1 MLCSLPVRNPP
12 GPSCRRGLL
21 LARALVLGLA
31 ALGARAAE
39 TQPAAATGA
48 RPLTLSVGP
57 RDGVWKRVFNPL
69 LYEADTRWP
78 AAAGIYEPLLVYNRA
93 TATYMPWLGTRYDWS
108 ENNKRLRFTLRP
120 GVKWSDGR
128 SLSARDVVFTF
139 DLLRRFPA
147 LDRVK
152 MWGFLSEVTAV
163 DESTVDFVFKRP
175 FTPGLVSIGQLP
187 IVPEHKWKAVAN
199 PATFEDPSPVGTGPF
214 TEVVRFEPLLYELGR
229 NPHYWQPGKPVVP
242 SLRVAMYHNNRE
254 ILKALENGD
263 LDWASLFVPNI
274 EKTYVAQDPA
284 RHTYWYPDFGTTT
297 LLYLNTQ
304 KKPFDDKNVRKAV
317 SMAIDRA
324 RIATEAL
331 SGYAPP
337 ADATGLAE
345 SQKRWK
351 NADAQAASWTRRDV
365 AEANRLL
372 DAAGLSR
379 GTDGVRVVPGGGRM
393 RYDIHAVAGWS
404 NSEATASLIQ
414 QSLADVGIAAS
425 AAPLPYQTWVDKLQ
439 QGNFD
444 MGIFGS
450 TRGPT
455 PYQFYRGQMDADLV
469 RPIGEEATE
478 NFQRFGS
485 PEAGPILRRFEAASD
500 PGELLALSGDLQKIY
515 VESAPSLPL
524 FASPLWGVFNTS
536 RFVGFPG
543 RARAYAGASPGQTDT
558 LPALVE
564 IAPR

>member
-1 MLCSLPVRNPP
+1 MLCSLRVRNR
-12 GPSCRRGLL
+12 PSPSRRRVFL
-21 LARALVLGLA
+21 LANALFLA
-31 ALGARAAE
+31 LATLGAASAE
-39 TQPAAATGA
+39 AQPAASPG

-69 LYEADTRWP
+69 LYEVDTRWP

-108 ENNKRLRFTLRP
+108 DNNRRLRFTLRP
-120 GVKWSDGR
+120 GVKWSDGAPFT
-128 SLSARDVVFTF
+128 ARDVAFTF
-139 DLLRRFPA
+139 DLLKRFPV

-152 MWGFLSEVTAV
+152 MWGFLSDVTAV
-163 DESTVDFVFKRP
+163 DPTTVDFVFSRP
-175 FTPGLVSIGQLP
+175 FTPGLVSLGQLP
-187 IVPEHKWKAVAN
+187 IVPEHRWKAVAN
-199 PATFEDPSPVGTGPF
+199 PATFDDPSPVGTGPF
-214 TEVVRFEPLLYELGR
+214 TEVLRFEPMLYELGR
-229 NPHYWQPGKPVVP
+229 NPHYWQLGKPQVP
-242 SLRVAMYHNNRE
+242 SLRVAMYHSNQE
-254 ILKALENGD
+254 IVQALEKGEV
-263 LDWASLFVPNI
+263 DWASLFIPNI
-274 EKTYVAQDPA
+274 EKTYVAPDPG

-304 KKPFDDKNVRKAV
+304 KKPFDDKNVRKAI
-317 SMAIDRA
+317 SMAIDRP
-324 RIATEAL
+324 RISTEAL

-351 NADAQAASWTRRDV
+351 DAAAQAAPWTRRNL

-372 DAAGLSR
+372 DAAGLTR
-379 GTDGVRVVPGGGRM
+379 GADGIRTVPGGGRM
-393 RYDIHAVAGWS
+393 RYEIHTVAGWS
-404 NSEATASLIQ
+404 NSEATAAIIQ
-414 QSLADVGIAAS
+414 QSLAEVGIAAT
-425 AAPLPYQTWVDKLQ
+425 AAPLPYQTWSEKLQ
-439 QGNFD
+439 RGQFD
-444 MGIFGS
+444 LGIWGS

-469 RPIGEEATE
+469 RPIGEEATD
-478 NFQRFGS
+478 NFQRFAS
-485 PEAGPILRRFEAASD
+485 PDASPVLRRFEAASD
-500 PGELLALSGDLQKIY
+500 PAELLSLGAELQKIY

-536 RFVGFPG
+536 LFVGFPG

>member
-1 MLCSLPVRNPP
+1 MLPAVRNASSSSHRP
-12 GPSCRRGLL
+12 GLSLGTVFL
-21 LARALVLGLA
+21 LGLA
-31 ALGARAAE
+31 ALGGPAALS
-39 TQPAAATGA
+39 QPAPASPS

-78 AAAGIYEPLLVYNRA
+78 AAAGIYEPLIVYNRA
-93 TATYMPWLGTRYDWS
+93 TASYMPWLGTHYDWS
-108 ENNKRLRFTLRP
+108 ENNKRLKFTLRP
-120 GVKWSDGR
+120 GVTWSDGVAF
-128 SLSARDVVFTF
+128 SARDVVFTF
-139 DLLRRFPA
+139 ELLRTFPA
-147 LDRVK
+147 LDRLK
-152 MWGFLSEVTAV
+152 MWDFLSDVIAISGT
-163 DESTVDFVFKRP
+163 TVDFVFKRP
-175 FTPGLVSIGQLP
+175 YTPGLISIGQLA

-199 PATFEDPSPVGTGPF
+199 PATFDDPSPVGTGPF
-214 TEVVRFEPLLYELGR
+214 TEVLRFEPTFYELGR
-229 NPHYWQPGKPVVP
+229 NPHYWQPGKPLVS
-242 SLRVAMYHNNRE
+242 SLRVPMYHSNQE
-254 ILKALENGD
+254 IVRALEKD
-263 LDWASLFVPNI
+263 ELDWASLFIPNI

-284 RHTYWYPDFGTTT
+284 RHSYWYPDFGTTT

-317 SMAIDRA
+317 SMAIDRP
-324 RIATEAL
+324 RIMTEAI

-351 NADAQAASWTRRDV
+351 DAAAQAAPWTRRNV

-372 DAAGLSR
+372 DAAGLAR
-379 GTDGVRVVPGGGRM
+379 GADGIRTVPGGGRM

-404 NSEATASLIQ
+404 NSEAAASIIQ
-414 QSLADVGIAAS
+414 QSLADVGIAAT
-425 AAPLPYQTWVDKLQ
+425 AVPLPYQTWSDKLQ
-439 QGNFD
+439 KGRFD
-444 MGIFGS
+444 MGIWGS

-455 PYQFYRGQMDADLV
+455 PYQFYRSQMDAAQV
-469 RPIGEEATE
+469 RPFGEEATE
-478 NFQRFGS
+478 NFQRFAS
-485 PEAGPILRRFEAASD
+485 AEASPILRQFEASSD
-500 PGELLALSGDLQKIY
+500 PVELLALSGDLQKIY
-515 VESAPSLPL
+515 VENAPSLPL

>member
-1 MLCSLPVRNPP
+1 MRNPACSWHRP
-12 GPSCRRGLL
+12 GVLL
-21 LARALVLGLA
+21 GKVLVLGLA
-31 ALGARAAE
+31 ALCGGAALAP
-39 TQPAAATGA
+39 PAPGHPS

-69 LYEADTRWP
+69 LYEVDTRWP
-78 AAAGIYEPLLVYNRA
+78 AAAGIYEPLIVYNRA
-93 TATYMPWLGTRYDWS
+93 IATYMPWLATRYDWNES
-108 ENNKRLRFTLRP
+108 NKRLRFTLRP
-120 GVKWSDGR
+120 GVAWSDGTPFT
-128 SLSARDVVFTF
+128 ARDVVFTF
-139 DLLRRFPA
+139 ELLRRFPA

-152 MWGFLSEVTAV
+152 MWDFLSGVTAI
-163 DESTVDFVFKRP
+163 DGTTVDFVFKRP
-175 FTPGLVSIGQLP
+175 FTPGLFSIGQLP

-199 PATFEDPSPVGTGPF
+199 PVTYDDPNPVGTGPF
-214 TEVVRFEPLLYELGR
+214 TEVLRFEPMLYELGH
-229 NPHYWQPGKPVVP
+229 NPHYWQPGKPSVR
-242 SLRVAMYHNNRE
+242 SLRVAMYHSNQE
-254 ILKALENGD
+254 IKRALEKGEV
-263 LDWASLFVPNI
+263 DWASLFIPDI
-274 EKTYVAQDPA
+274 EKTYVAEDPT

-304 KKPFDDKNVRKAV
+304 KKPFDDKNVRKAI
-317 SMAIDRA
+317 SMAIDRQ
-324 RIATEAL
+324 RIVTEAL
-331 SGYAPP
+331 SGYAPA

-351 NADAQAASWTRRDV
+351 DAAAQAAPWTRRNV

-372 DAAGLSR
+372 DAAGLAR
-379 GTDGVRVVPGGGRM
+379 GADGIRTVPGGGRM

-404 NSEATASLIQ
+404 NSEATASIIQ
-414 QSLADVGIAAS
+414 QSLADVGIAAT
-425 AAPLPYQTWVDKLQ
+425 AVPLPYQAWSEKLQ
-439 QGNFD
+439 SGRFD
-444 MGIFGS
+444 MGIWGS

-455 PYQFYRGQMDADLV
+455 PYQFYRSQMDADLV

-478 NFQRFGS
+478 NFQRFAS
-485 PEAGPILRRFEAASD
+485 ADASPILRRFEATSD
-500 PGELLALSGDLQKIY
+500 PDELLALSGELQRIY
-515 VESAPSLPL
+515 VENAPSLPL